1 MPEVV
6 LPDELIADLE
16 ESETETIDDTVG
28 PGVAVYSS
36 SDGRT
41 RAVIYVGL
49 GLDGVAR
56 YRNISASDPSIK
68 MQFSLEPVISC
79 HSDAVLFTPDRDDT
93 IAIQVHTCYTGIH
106 MLYFMTYFYAH
117 LYHCV
122 WSVWSVITA
131 HISLQRSM
139 TIIIRPTL

>member
-6 LPDELIADLE
+6 LPDELIDELE
-16 ESETETIDDTVG
+16 ESENETIDDSDA
-28 PGVAVYSS
+28 PGVAVYWS

-49 GLDGVAR
+49 GLDGVTR

-79 HSDAVLFTPDRDDT
+79 QSDAVLFTPDRDDT
-93 IAIQVHTCYTGIH
+93 IAIQVYTCYTGIYRCYTGTQV
-106 MLYFMTYFYAH
+106 LYR
-117 LYHCV
+117 
-122 WSVWSVITA
+122 S
-131 HISLQRSM
+131 HIGRS
-139 TIIIRPTL
+139 RGEGRFEK